1 MADPADFS
9 TERALAF
16 GSFRLLPSR
25 RLLFDGETPVRLGS
39 RALEI
44 LIALIE
50 RRGELA
56 GKDELINRVWPSTH
70 IFEGNLKL
78 QVAGVRRA
86 LGDGRDGRRYIETSP
101 GQGYRFVA
109 PVTVIN
115 DAASAGQALPIL
127 TSKQNLPVQ
136 LTRLIGRGGVVSK
149 LVEQFSAVR
158 LLTIVP
164 YAVPRTEACEKEG
177 SLNFRHLDTGYGK
190 MHAPDVRASPL
201 FRDATVPILL
211 PKTGR
216 MVTEVRS

>member
-70 IFEGNLKL
+70 IGRQLSC
-78 QVAGVRRA
+78 RA
-86 LGDGRDGRRYIETSP
+86 H
-101 GQGYRFVA
+101 
-109 PVTVIN
+109 
-115 DAASAGQALPIL
+115 DA
-127 TSKQNLPVQ
+127 NH
-136 LTRLIGRGGVVSK
+136 
-149 LVEQFSAVR
+149 
-158 LLTIVP
+158 
-164 YAVPRTEACEKEG
+164 YPRTNG
-177 SLNFRHLDTGYGK
+177 VQN
-190 MHAPDVRASPL
+190 SPC
-201 FRDATVPILL
+201 RPEDRGARKRGIT
-211 PKTGR
+211 
-216 MVTEVRS
+216 